1 MKILETNH
9 GGNWLLMILS
19 LFLLG
24 CTQEP
29 APDTKPITL
38 TLVSNSAEIRQQ
50 CGVSPLEPYG
60 CAKQKDAGRCEI
72 VAIKPRGF
80 DDHAAIET
88 LGHELWHCFHGEV
101 HD

>member
-1 MKILETNH
+1 MKY
-9 GGNWLLMILS
+9 LLPL
-19 LFLLG
+19 LLLLG

-29 APDTKPITL
+29 ATDTKPITL
-38 TLVSNSAEIRQQ
+38 TLVAKSEVKSH
-50 CGVSPLEPYG
+50 CGDSPLEPYG

-80 DDHAAIET
+80 DDHEAIKT
-88 LGHELWHCFHGEV
+88 LGHELWHCFHGKV